1 MVWISNESKSK
12 HLSLMIEKEETM
24 TKSWFGIKK
33 CSFMDGVILV
43 EELDA
48 EEEEDGDVAAYNE
61 E

>member
-1 MVWISNESKSK
+1 MVWISNESESK

-24 TKSWFGIKK
+24 TKSWLGIKK
-33 CSFMDGVILV
+33 CSFLYGVILV

-48 EEEEDGDVAAYNE
+48 EGEEEGDVAAYNE